1 MNTQQLWLIAGLG
14 NPGRQYEG
22 HRHNIGFMAVD
33 RLVEAYRLTPNG
45 AKFHAEC
52 WRGKIDGKDMLALK
66 PQTYMN
72 RSGIAAGEAARF
84 FKIPPEQVIVIHDEL
99 DLLPGKLKV
108 KIGGGHGGH
117 NGLKDIDRALGQNY
131 WRVRLGIGHPG
142 RKEMVHSH
150 VLSDFSKEEW
160 ALEEPLLDATVR
172 HFPHLLAGAPD
183 KLMNAVALQLND
195 KP

>member
-1 MNTQQLWLIAGLG
+1 MFLIAGLG
-14 NPGRQYEG
+14 NPGKQYAG

-33 RLVEAYRLTPNG
+33 GLVEAYRLSANG
-45 AKFHAEC
+45 SKFFSEC
-52 WRGKIDGKDMLALK
+52 WRGKIDGQEVLAIK
-66 PQTYMN
+66 PQTFMN
-72 RSGIAAGEAARF
+72 RSGIAVGEAARF
-84 FKIPPEQVIVIHDEL
+84 FKIPPEQVIVLHDEL
-99 DLLPGKLKV
+99 DLLPGKLRV

-117 NGLKDIDRALGQNY
+117 NGLRDIDRVLGLEY

-160 ALEEPLLDATVR
+160 SLDGPLLDALVR
-172 HFPHLLAGAPD
+172 HFPYLLQNAPE
-183 KLMNAVALQLND
+183 KLMTAVALQLDD